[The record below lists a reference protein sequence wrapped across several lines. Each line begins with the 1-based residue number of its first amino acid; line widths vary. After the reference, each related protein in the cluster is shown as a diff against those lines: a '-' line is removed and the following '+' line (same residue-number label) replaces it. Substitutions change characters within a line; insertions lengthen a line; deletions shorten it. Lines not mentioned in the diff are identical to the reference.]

1 MKPRKRIIELHN
13 CMPTTCVL
21 HELDQNLEGCK
32 GNKMNQKKKKK
43 NYHYQKP
50 NKTQTPVWIEQCQ
63 IKKIGVWMSACR
75 HIN

>member
-50 NKTQTPVWIEQCQ
+50 NKTQTPV
-63 IKKIGVWMSACR
+63 
-75 HIN
+75 